1 MDWVASLNSAHL
13 ERIKESRAK
22 GYKASAKELE
32 WGAANLPQMANCP
45 QCGRELGSDDP
56 AGLCPK
62 CLILG
67 VFDSSVGANE
77 AETQTIDIVA
87 AAADGFGRY
96 HILRTLGEGGM
107 GTVYLAEQRDP
118 IRRTVALKVVK
129 LGMDTNEVLARF
141 NHERQALAMMDHPNV
156 ARIFDAGATAKGRPY
171 FVMEYIDGIPITQ
184 YCDNKRMTI
193 EDRLELFLAVCR
205 AVQHAHQKGV
215 IHRDLKPSN
224 VLVMEQENAP
234 VPKVIDF
241 GIAKATDRW
250 AVEKTFLTQFGQMV
264 GTPEYA
270 SPEQAEVTT
279 GDVDER
285 SDVYSLGVILYELL
299 IGAVPFDPTRL
310 RREGLAE
317 MLRIVCEEEAP
328 PLSRKLSAMGA
339 ATADIASQ
347 RQTDPVSLRRLVAGD
362 LNWITVKALEKA
374 RERRYSSVA
383 DLASDIERYGEHLPV
398 LASPPSRL
406 YRARKFVR
414 RHRPAVFGAAAG
426 LGFIVLAGLTVWSF
440 MHPNSS
446 PRPKLTDKDTIVLAD
461 FDNKTVDPV
470 FDDTLRQG
478 LSLELQQ
485 SPFLSLISDQQ
496 IQATLALMGQP
507 KDARLTPETARQIC
521 ERTGSAAMLA
531 GSVAAFGS
539 QYVVGLRAENCNT
552 GSILD
557 QEQAVAAKR
566 EDVLHSLSQ
575 IVREF
580 RTRVGESLATEEK
593 QSTRLAEATTQSLE
607 ALKAY
612 STALKVN
619 LSAGSAAAIPF
630 YRRAVEID
638 SQFAMAYANLGL
650 AYSDLGESALS
661 AESTTKAWQLRDRVS
676 DREKFFIDFIYERE
690 VTGNLEKAYQT
701 LETWYE
707 TYPRGEQPSPH
718 DLLAGLSTQG
728 TGRFERAIEISREQI
743 AADPAVVF
751 GYHNL
756 ASSLF
761 FLDRFSEA
769 EKTLEQAAG
778 RRVEEPYLLVFRY
791 TLAALKEDKEQ
802 MDRVVALAKGKHGAE
817 HWVAH
822 AEALALARSGRLQ
835 DARRSS
841 RRAVNL
847 ALQEGLREKAAS
859 YRAAQAVWEAV
870 CGNPAEA
877 KRNALAALEL
887 SRGRDVQYA
896 AGLALALSRESSR
909 SESLA
914 SDLEERFPED
924 TFVKFTYA
932 PVLRALSALQR
943 GKPANSEEELQIS
956 LPYELAANGLNF
968 NHFYLG
974 GLHSAYVRGVA
985 LMATHRYAEA
995 AAEFQ
1000 KVLDHRGLVG
1010 LDPIG
1015 SLAHLQLG
1023 RAYVL
1028 SGDRIKAKSAYE
1040 GFLSLWRNADADI
1053 PLLKSARAEY
1063 DRL

>member
-1 MDWVASLNSAHL
+1 M
-13 ERIKESRAK
+13 
-22 GYKASAKELE
+22 
-32 WGAANLPQMANCP
+32 
-45 QCGRELGSDDP
+45 ELGSDDP

-62 CLILG
+62 CLMQG
-67 VFDSSVGANE
+67 VFESSHGGNDYGT
-77 AETQTIDIVA
+77 ETVDTVTAGVSD
-87 AAADGFGRY
+87 DDFGRY
-96 HILRTLGEGGM
+96 HILRPLGEGGM
-107 GTVYLAEQRDP
+107 GTVYLAEQREP
-118 IRRTVALKVVK
+118 IRRKVALKVVK
-129 LGMDTNEVLARF
+129 LGMDTNEVLTRF
-141 NHERQALAMMDHPNV
+141 NYERQALAMMDHPNI
-156 ARIFDAGATAKGRPY
+156 ARIFDAGATPKGRPY
-171 FVMEYIDGIPITQ
+171 FAMEYIDGVPITQ
-184 YCDNKRMTI
+184 YCDIKRMTI
-193 EDRLELFLAVCR
+193 GDRLELFLAVCR

-224 VLVMEQENAP
+224 VLVMEQEGAP
-234 VPKVIDF
+234 VSKVIDF
-241 GIAKATDRW
+241 GIAKATDQW
-250 AVEKTFLTQFGQMV
+250 AVEKTFLTQLGQMI

-270 SPEQAEVTT
+270 SPEQAEVMT

-310 RREGLAE
+310 RQEGLAE
-317 MLRIVCEEEAP
+317 MLRVVREEEAP

-339 ATADIASQ
+339 ATADIASR
-347 RQTDPVSLRRLVAGD
+347 RQTDPASLRRLVSGD
-362 LNWITVKALEKA
+362 LNWIAMKALEKA
-374 RERRYSSVA
+374 REHRYASVA
-383 DLASDIERYGEHLPV
+383 ELTSDIERYVEHRPV
-398 LASPPSRL
+398 LASPPSGL

-414 RHRPAVFGAAAG
+414 RHRSAVLGTAAG
-426 LGFIVLAGLTVWSF
+426 FVFIALTGLTVWSL
-440 MHPNSS
+440 MHRNTSTG
-446 PRPKLTDKDTIVLAD
+446 PKLTDKDTIVLAD
-461 FDNKTVDPV
+461 FDNKTGDPV

-478 LSLELQQ
+478 LSVELRQ
-485 SPFLSLISDQQ
+485 SPFFSLISDQQ

-507 KDARLTPETARQIC
+507 KDTRLTPETARQIC
-521 ERTGSAAMLA
+521 ERTGSTAMLA
-531 GSVAAFGS
+531 GSVAALGS
-539 QYVVGLRAENCNT
+539 RYVVGLRAENCNS

-557 QEQAVAAKR
+557 QEQVVSKNR
-566 EDVLHSLSQ
+566 EDVLNSLSQ

-580 RTRVGESLATEEK
+580 RTRVGESLATVEK
-593 QSTRLAEATTQSLE
+593 HSTPLAEATTPSLE

-612 STALKVN
+612 STGMKANVF
-619 LSAGSAAAIPF
+619 AGSAAAVPF
-630 YRRAVEID
+630 FRRAIEID
-638 SQFAMAYANLGL
+638 PQFAMAYADLGL
-650 AYSDLGESALS
+650 AYSDIGESVLS

-701 LETWYE
+701 LETWYQ

-718 DLLAGLSTQG
+718 DLLGGLSSQG

-743 AADPAVVF
+743 AADPAVVY

-761 FLDRFSEA
+761 FLDRFPEA
-769 EKTLEQAAG
+769 EKTLEQAAE
-778 RRVEEPYLLVFRY
+778 RKVEEPYLLVFRY
-791 TLAALKEDKEQ
+791 TLAALKDDKEQ
-802 MDRVVALAKGKHGAE
+802 MDRVVTLAKGKHGAE

-835 DARRSS
+835 DSRRSS
-841 RRAVNL
+841 NRAVNL
-847 ALQEGLREKAAS
+847 ALQEGQREKAAS
-859 YRAAQAVWEAV
+859 YRAAQAVLEAV
-870 CGNPAEA
+870 CGNGAET
-877 KRNALAALEL
+877 KSNALAALKL

-909 SESLA
+909 SEALA
-914 SDLEERFPED
+914 SDLEKRFPED

-932 PVLRALSALQR
+932 PVLRAVSALQQ
-943 GKPANSEEELQIS
+943 GKPVNSLDELQIS

-995 AAEFQ
+995 SAEFQ
-1000 KVLDHRGLVG
+1000 KILDHRGFVG

-1015 SLAHLQLG
+1015 ALSHLQLG

-1028 SGDRIKAKSAYE
+1028 AGDRIKAKSAYE
-1040 GFLSLWRNADADI
+1040 DFFSLWKNADPNI
-1053 PLLKSARAEY
+1053 PILKSARAEY